1 MTTQLISGGSD
12 IGPENRPGASIL
24 ELALKYSQTLRS
36 YKERYCRM
44 ASCVLG
50 VMNIEQPNPPN
61 DVAEIDRVNAIY
73 KARGDL
79 ASMVEARLLDKAEQ
93 VESSRDEHNHLSF
106 IYEQAYVLRSMA
118 SLGVL
123 TQIDEEK
130 DFWRVELCGKEPEV
144 MKWEELF
151 GRYSQDSVTDHLKS
165 RIAESGLAGVDVAG
179 LSVHLREMYGI
190 EFRTS

>member
-24 ELALKYSQTLRS
+24 ELALQYSQTLSR

-73 KARGDL
+73 KDRGDL
-79 ASMVEARLLDKAEQ
+79 ASMIEARLLDKAEQ
-93 VESSRDEHNHLSF
+93 VESSRMNITNYLLYMSKLMYCEVWLVW
-106 IYEQAYVLRSMA
+106 AYLLKLMKKKIFGELNFVERSQK
-118 SLGVL
+118 L
-123 TQIDEEK
+123 
-130 DFWRVELCGKEPEV
+130 
-144 MKWEELF
+144 
-151 GRYSQDSVTDHLKS
+151 
-165 RIAESGLAGVDVAG
+165 
-179 LSVHLREMYGI
+179 
-190 EFRTS
+190 